1 MSTTAAPKDK
11 DVPADLSAPRPSA
24 AEQELPK
31 FNFEVSPVPPNPLGE
46 GRYIRTAAALV
57 IGYVSFTL
65 PFVLSRLVSSH
76 AGGTPVGSR
85 VGEAL
90 VSRPVR

>member
-1 MSTTAAPKDK
+1 MSTAAPKDK
-11 DVPADLSAPRPSA
+11 DVPADPSAPRPSA

-57 IGYVSFTL
+57 IGYVPLTF
-65 PFVLSRLVSSH
+65 PFVSSRPIPRGRQSE
-76 AGGTPVGSR
+76 VGW
-85 VGEAL
+85 GEAL